1 MGRARRGCGALRVRA
16 PKGAGH
22 KGAPA
27 PCGCL
32 ICIARRVRARKGLGS
47 EGAPEP
53 CGRWFPSTRR
63 VRAPRGVGVEGRA
76 RARRAPT
83 PSCASYL
90 VISESWILDTAK
102 FDVSATFF
110 DFYVTVSGCGCFPQK
125 VTVRVFG
132 FVVKNGD
139 CRNRCKRNKIA
150 NCQRFQTRDVSDGGQ
165 GGTRQ
170 NGGSR
175 RLCLQ
180 EYCIC
185 MHACTFMKHL
195 RAYLFALICT
205 RARAANA
212 RAMPCSMYA
221 CARA

>member
-1 MGRARRGCGALRVRA
+1 M
-16 PKGAGH
+16 
-22 KGAPA
+22 
-27 PCGCL
+27 
-32 ICIARRVRARKGLGS
+32 
-47 EGAPEP
+47 
-53 CGRWFPSTRR
+53 TY
-63 VRAPRGVGVEGRA
+63 
-76 RARRAPT
+76 
-83 PSCASYL
+83 ASYL
-90 VISESWILDTAK
+90 VNLRSWSFDTAN
-102 FDVSATFF
+102 FDVTATFF
-110 DFYVTVSGCGCFPQK
+110 DLHVTVSGRSCFPQK

-139 CRNRCKRNKIA
+139 CRNRCKPDKIP

-175 RLCLQ
+175 RLYLQ
-180 EYCIC
+180 ESFIC

-195 RAYLFALICT
+195 RAYLFALICR

-212 RAMPCSMYA
+212 HAMPCSMYA